1 MNQALGN
8 FSYILFLLGNMRI
21 IGTSV
26 KHTEFFAK
34 PPCAISCAV
43 YAEGYKYTVIP

>member
-21 IGTSV
+21 IGASG

-34 PPCAISCAV
+34 PPCAIARAV
-43 YAEGYKYTVIP
+43 YTEGYKYIVIP